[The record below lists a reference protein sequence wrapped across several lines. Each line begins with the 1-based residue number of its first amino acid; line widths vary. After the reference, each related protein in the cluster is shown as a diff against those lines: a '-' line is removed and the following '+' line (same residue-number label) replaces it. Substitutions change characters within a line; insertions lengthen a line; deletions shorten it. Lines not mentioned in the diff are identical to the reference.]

1 MVGLLIRHGH
11 SDAVGRWLAG
21 RRPGVTLNAAGRQ
34 EADELSRAMRW
45 LPLTAIYSSPLER
58 AVATVEPLARDHG
71 LAIKTRHALTD
82 VDFGEWTGMS
92 IDELASLPAWQAFNR
107 DRCHACA
114 PGGEALAAVQ
124 GRIVNELIEL
134 SRTHPGEV
142 VAIATHAEL
151 IRCAIAAFDGQSLDD
166 VMALEIT
173 PGRVSTVGIGS
184 RVRRVLS
191 INMRA
196 EAAAV

>member
-21 RRPGVTLNAAGRQ
+21 RRPGVALNAAGIRD
-34 EADELSRAMRW
+34 ADELSRALRW

-71 LAIKTRHALTD
+71 LAIKKRDALTD
-82 VDFGEWTGMS
+82 VDFGEWTGKS
-92 IDELASLPAWQAFNR
+92 IDELAALPAWQAFNR

-114 PGGEALAAVQ
+114 PGGEALANVQ
-124 GRIVNELIEL
+124 RRIVNELIEL
-134 SRTHPGEV
+134 SRSHPGEV
-142 VAIATHAEL
+142 VAIATHAEP

-166 VMALEIT
+166 VLALEIT
-173 PGRVSTVGIGS
+173 PGHVSTVGIGS
-184 RVRRVLS
+184 RIRRVLS